1 MFEIKIRAIVGI
13 MIFLGYFL
21 MYVVRYNLS
30 VHIVDMAQIQKRE
43 SLYQKLNLS
52 EVIKYYSVRNG
63 MIDLISWDN
72 MKMGRLFCAYH
83 IGYCVCFPI
92 FHSLGDRLGP
102 TWVVAIS
109 GIISGVLCCLTPASA
124 YYNFWLLFIVRV
136 VKGFCA
142 GAMQP
147 NMVQVLTNWVP
158 PIERNHFMWAYCGF
172 TMGTFFT
179 FLICAAIQYYSR
191 WPVGFYLA
199 GGLQILWAV
208 VWGFTVTDLPRK
220 HPCIS
225 EKELTYLI
233 NAISTIFSIK
243 LTNSHTPW
251 KLILRSVPFW
261 ALCILNFGYSWMIIS
276 LCIHG
281 PLFYSKV
288 ARYNIYSAS
297 ALTSIPF
304 FFRLVLG
311 TLLIHV
317 FHYYKQRTGTHRITN
332 IRKHLI
338 IVSHVIP
345 GLILGVTWL
354 LPVIPGPI
362 LLSIAVSLTAA
373 GMDLT
378 LDLCHELTPTFM
390 NSINTVIKIIGNTSG
405 IIISLC
411 VGQVTERYKNL
422 PYVWKHIWCFHG
434 TVLLVSG
441 CIFLMLGE
449 TQVQPWNFTRS
460 VKPRHN
466 YSIQPPTTMSDI
478 IEVEEDRSS
487 LRMSPT
493 TTLH

>member
-1 MFEIKIRAIVGI
+1 MRGSPVETFIK
-13 MIFLGYFL
+13 MK
-21 MYVVRYNLS
+21 MS
-30 VHIVDMAQIQKRE
+30 K
-43 SLYQKLNLS
+43 
-52 EVIKYYSVRNG
+52 

-243 LTNSHTPW
+243 
-251 KLILRSVPFW
+251 
-261 ALCILNFGYSWMIIS
+261 
-276 LCIHG
+276 
-281 PLFYSKV
+281 
-288 ARYNIYSAS
+288 AS

-317 FHYYKQRTGTHRITN
+317 FHYYKQRTA
-332 IRKHLI
+332 
-338 IVSHVIP
+338 HVIP

-354 LPVIPGPI
+354 LPIIPGPI